1 MGKSRVEHTMRELC
15 ALLMLALA
23 CLAAASDSDGGTNSS
38 WQETAANFSGW
49 TTGWAGGTPAP
60 PVVRNVTLS
69 GLGLTLP
76 ALVLPSGWSWSW
88 VWEGEVE
95 TDTGVCPAGRY
106 CPVGAGAP
114 VRCPLGTYSPSA
126 GRTGMCQ
133 QPCGTNRY
141 CPDPAVEYECPAH
154 TSSARGSTSQLECLC
169 DQGYQCV
176 YRRQVN
182 LNVLLPMT
190 LGAWNGNAALKEAL
204 VAAVAASGGVGVGSV
219 VIESV
224 TPVVSGGGRRMLS
237 LMRTL
242 TGTELRIAVR
252 GAERLKGLEDRLRAG
267 NSLLRRAETRW
278 QRAHQIRIRRFDD
291 DGGMEFA

>member
-1 MGKSRVEHTMRELC
+1 MQNLGHVV
-15 ALLMLALA
+15 LALA
-23 CLAAASDSDGGTNSS
+23 CWAVVCGASDSDNGTNSS

-60 PVVRNVTLS
+60 HFVVRNVTLS

-76 ALVLPSGWSWSW
+76 ALALPSGWAWSW
-88 VWEGEVE
+88 VWESEVE

-154 TSSARGSTSQLECLC
+154 TSSPQGSTSQLECAC

-176 YRRQVN
+176 YRKQVN
-182 LNVLLPMT
+182 LNILLPMT
-190 LGAWNGNAALKEAL
+190 LGAWNSNAALKEAL

-242 TGTELRIAVR
+242 TGTELRITVR

-278 QRAHQIRIRRFDD
+278 QRAHQIHIRRFA
-291 DGGMEFA
+291 GGIKFA